1 MIFGYRVTACQPS
14 FAVQCTSAKAQ
25 RPPAPFAALKGRS
38 STKGSSINGR
48 SSTMCYTT
56 VFGSTTALL
65 ILLGTFLFVQSTSF
79 AQTSKSRPQG
89 TEEKKVKT
97 PQGGKP
103 TKATALPTP
112 APSPAPGQI
121 DEKLFGAMRWRQVG
135 PFRGGRVL
143 AVTGVPGEPSV
154 FYFGGASGGV
164 WKSTDTGVNWQPIF
178 DKQPTASIGAIAV
191 ANSDHNVIY
200 VGSGEACIRGNLT
213 YGNGVYKTVDGGKTW
228 KNLGL
233 KDTRHIGAVIV
244 DPKNPN
250 IVFVAAL
257 GHAYGPNEERGVFRT
272 TDGGATWQKVLYKDN
287 KTGAIDVV
295 FDPNNPST
303 LFASLWEVY
312 RTPWSLNSGGQ
323 GSGLY
328 KSTDGG
334 TTWAHLEGHGLPAG
348 IMGRIG
354 VSVSGADSNKVY
366 AMIESKEGGLY
377 RSDDGGENWIRMNE
391 DGRLRQRAWYFS
403 HIFADPKSADTVYVL
418 NTGMFRSTDGGRT
431 FNLLPAPHG
440 DHHGLWID
448 PESPERLINGN
459 DGGATVS
466 IDGGRTWS
474 TQYNQPTAQFYHVI
488 TDNRWPYYIYGAQQ
502 DNSTVAIKSYDD
514 DGVIG
519 RQDWYPVGGGESGYI
534 APYPP
539 DPNIVFAN
547 GEAFTS
553 RFDRRT
559 EQLVD
564 ISVWP
569 IDYSGYG
576 AEKLPH
582 RFNWTSPLFISP
594 HDPNT
599 MYTAQEMVFKSTN
612 GGQSWSAISG
622 DLTRND
628 KAKQK
633 PSGGPITLDIT
644 SVEYYDTI
652 FALAESPVKKD
663 TLWAGTDDGLVQLT
677 TDGGAHW
684 TNVTP
689 KDLPEWSLVS
699 IIEASHHDA
708 NMAYIAVDRHKLD
721 DFRPYI
727 FRTRDAGKNWIL
739 TANGIPEGS
748 YVRSVREDPKRK
760 GLLFAGTE
768 TGVYFSS
775 DDGGHWQPLKLNL
788 PTVPIHDLEIH
799 GDDLVVATHGRS
811 FWVLDDITPLRQLDN
826 VNADTDMYLYKP
838 QTALRLHLPTDI
850 DRRGPVG
857 DNPPP
862 GAIFDYYFKA
872 APKDEVKLEIIDGGG
887 KVVRSLSS
895 KEKKGEE
902 QPPEWPDQVREVTTI
917 PASTGM
923 NRYAWNLRWEPPVK
937 IPGAFYSGI
946 GPQGPLAQPGHY
958 TVKLTVGTQSQSQPL
973 EIVLDPRAKNVK
985 PEDLQKQFELAMQVN
1000 DANSDL
1006 HRAVNQIR
1014 TMRGELKGLQQRF
1027 ENDPRMKPLLDHAAT
1042 LDKKMAPVEEQLI
1055 QVNMKG
1061 SEANLAFPNMLN
1073 EQFDSLSAIVQAG
1086 DGAPTQQQ
1094 YEAFKSL
1101 RGQLDQQLA
1110 AWKQIMASDVPAFN
1124 DFIKGINIPALYL
1137 PPQGQ

>member
-1 MIFGYRVTACQPS
+1 MIFRSRVFIFLLICFFSTA
-14 FAVQCTSAKAQ
+14 FAQSAKNPQTSEEKQGKKPATAQ
-25 RPPAPFAALKGRS
+25 PKKPA
-38 STKGSSINGR
+38 TK
-48 SSTMCYTT
+48 TT
-56 VFGSTTALL
+56 TP
-65 ILLGTFLFVQSTSF
+65 
-79 AQTSKSRPQG
+79 AQT
-89 TEEKKVKT
+89 
-97 PQGGKP
+97 
-103 TKATALPTP
+103 
-112 APSPAPGQI
+112 PSPAPGQI

-143 AVTGVPGEPSV
+143 AVTGVPGEPNV
-154 FYFGGASGGV
+154 FYFGGASSGV
-164 WKSTDTGVNWQPIF
+164 WRSTDAGVNWQPIF
-178 DKQPTASIGAIAV
+178 DKEPIASIGAIAV
-191 ANSDHNVIY
+191 ADSDHNVIY
-200 VGSGEACIRGNLT
+200 VGSGEGCIRGNNT
-213 YGNGVYKTVDGGKTW
+213 YGNGVYKSVDGGKTW
-228 KNLGL
+228 KNVGL
-233 KDTRHIGAVIV
+233 KDTRHIGAVII
-244 DPKNPN
+244 DPKNSN
-250 IVFVAAL
+250 IAFVAAL

-272 TDGGATWQKVLYKDN
+272 TDGGATWQKVLFKDN

-295 FDPNNPST
+295 FDPRNSNT

-312 RTPWSLNSGGQ
+312 RTPWSLNSGGL

-334 TTWAHLEGHGLPAG
+334 ATWTHLQGHGLPAG

-366 AMIESKEGGLY
+366 ALIESKEGGLY

-418 NTGMFRSTDGGRT
+418 NTGLFRSTDGGRS

-448 PESPERLINGN
+448 PDYPDHLINGN

-466 IDGGRTWS
+466 LDGGHTWS

-502 DNSTVAIKSYDD
+502 DNSTIAIKSYDD

-519 RQDWYPVGGGESGYI
+519 RQDWYAVGGGESGYI

-547 GEAFTS
+547 AEAFTS
-553 RFDRRT
+553 RFDKRT
-559 EQLVD
+559 EQVVD

-569 IDYSGYG
+569 VDYSGYG

-599 MYTAQEMVFKSTN
+599 MYTAQEAVFKSTN
-612 GGQSWSAISG
+612 GGQSWTAISG
-622 DLTRND
+622 DLTKND
-628 KAKQK
+628 KTKQK

-652 FALAESPVKKD
+652 FALAESPVKRGII
-663 TLWAGTDDGLVQLT
+663 WAGTDDGLVQVSK
-677 TDGGAHW
+677 DDGAHW

-689 KDLPEWSLVS
+689 REVPEWSMVS
-699 IIEASHHDA
+699 IVEPSHHDA
-708 NMAYIAVDRHKLD
+708 NTAYIAVDRHKLD
-721 DFRPYI
+721 DLRPYI
-727 FRTRDAGKNWIL
+727 YRTRDAGKNWIL
-739 TANGIPEGS
+739 AANGIPEGS

-768 TGVYFSS
+768 TGVYFSV

-799 GDDLVVATHGRS
+799 GDDLVVATHGRA
-811 FWVLDDITPLRQLDN
+811 FWVLDDITPLRQ
-826 VNADTDMYLYKP
+826 ADTIPAGAEMYLYKP

-862 GAIFDYYFKA
+862 GAIFDYYFKT
-872 APKDEVKLEIIDGGG
+872 APKDEVKLEIVDASG

-902 QPPEWPDQVREVTTI
+902 QPPEWPDQVREITTI
-917 PASTGM
+917 PASAGM

-946 GPQGPLAQPGHY
+946 GPQGPLVQPGKY
-958 TVKLTVGTQSQSQPL
+958 TVKLTAGAQSQTQPL

-985 PEDLQKQFELAMQVN
+985 PEDLQKQFELAVQVN
-1000 DANSDL
+1000 DANNDL

-1014 TMRGELKGLQQRF
+1014 TMRAELKALQQRV
-1027 ENDPRMKPLLDHAAT
+1027 EDDPKMKPLIERAT
-1042 LDKKMAPVEEQLI
+1042 ALDKKMAPVEEQLI

-1073 EQFDSLSAIVQAG
+1073 EQFDSFSALVQAG
-1086 DGAPTQQQ
+1086 DSAPTQQQ
-1094 YEAFKSL
+1094 YEAFKGL
-1101 RGQLDQQLA
+1101 RGQLNQQLA
-1110 AWKQIMASDVPAFN
+1110 AWKQIMTTDVPAFN
-1124 DFIKGINIPALYL
+1124 DFMKGINIPALYL
-1137 PPQGQ
+1137 PPQGE

>member
-1 MIFGYRVTACQPS
+1 M
-14 FAVQCTSAKAQ
+14 
-25 RPPAPFAALKGRS
+25 
-38 STKGSSINGR
+38 
-48 SSTMCYTT
+48 
-56 VFGSTTALL
+56 
-65 ILLGTFLFVQSTSF
+65 
-79 AQTSKSRPQG
+79 
-89 TEEKKVKT
+89 
-97 PQGGKP
+97 
-103 TKATALPTP
+103 
-112 APSPAPGQI
+112 
-121 DEKLFGAMRWRQVG
+121 
-135 PFRGGRVL
+135 
-143 AVTGVPGEPSV
+143 
-154 FYFGGASGGV
+154 
-164 WKSTDTGVNWQPIF
+164 
-178 DKQPTASIGAIAV
+178 
-191 ANSDHNVIY
+191 
-200 VGSGEACIRGNLT
+200 
-213 YGNGVYKTVDGGKTW
+213 DGGKTW

-233 KDTRHIGAVIV
+233 KDTRHIGAVII

-250 IVFVAAL
+250 IAFVAAL
-257 GHAYGPNEERGVFRT
+257 GHAYGPNEERGLFRT

-295 FDPNNPST
+295 FDPNNSST

-312 RTPWSLNSGGQ
+312 RTPWSLNSGGP

-334 TTWAHLEGHGLPAG
+334 TTWTRLEGHGLPSG

-377 RSDDGGENWIRMNE
+377 RSDDGGESWIRMNE

-448 PESPERLINGN
+448 PDNPERLINGN

-466 IDGGRTWS
+466 VDGGRTWS

-502 DNSTVAIKSYDD
+502 DNSTIAIKSYDD

-519 RQDWYPVGGGESGYI
+519 RQDWYAVGGGESGYI

-553 RFDRRT
+553 RFDKRT
-559 EQLVD
+559 EQIVD

-576 AEKLPH
+576 AEGLPH
-582 RFNWTSPLFISP
+582 RYNWTSPLFISP

-599 MYTAQEMVFKSTN
+599 MYTGQDMVFKSTN
-612 GGQSWSAISG
+612 GGQSWTAISG

-628 KAKQK
+628 KSKQK

-652 FALAESPVKKD
+652 FALAESPLQKGM
-663 TLWAGTDDGLVQLT
+663 LWAGTDDGLVHVSK
-677 TDGGAHW
+677 DDGAHW
-684 TNVTP
+684 SNVTP
-689 KDLPEWSLVS
+689 KDLPEWSMVS
-699 IIEASHHDA
+699 IVEASHHDA
-708 NMAYIAVDRHKLD
+708 NTAYIAVDRHKLD

-727 FRTRDAGKNWIL
+727 YRTRDAGKNWIL
-739 TANGIPEGS
+739 IANGIPEGS
-748 YVRSVREDPKRK
+748 YVRSVREDHNRK

-768 TGVYFSS
+768 TSVYFSM

-811 FWVLDDITPLRQLDN
+811 FWVLDDITPLRQVEA
-826 VNADTDMYLYKP
+826 VNTNTEMYLYKP

-862 GAIFDYYFKA
+862 GAIFDYYFKT
-872 APKDEVKLEIIDGGG
+872 APKDEVKLEIIDGSG
-887 KVVRSLSS
+887 KVVRALSS

-917 PASTGM
+917 PASAGM

-946 GPQGPLAQPGHY
+946 GPQGPLAQPGRY
-958 TVKLTVGTQSQSQPL
+958 TVKLTVGAQSQSQPL

-985 PEDLQKQFELAMQVN
+985 PDDLQKQFELAVQVN
-1000 DANSDL
+1000 DANNDL
-1006 HRAVNQIR
+1006 HRAVNQVR
-1014 TMRGELKGLQQRF
+1014 TMRGELKSLQQRF
-1027 ENDPRMKPLLDHAAT
+1027 GDDPRMKPLLERADA
-1042 LDKKMAPVEEQLI
+1042 LDKKMAPVEEKLI

-1073 EQFDSLSAIVQAG
+1073 EQFDSFSSIVQAG

-1094 YEAFKSL
+1094 YTAFKSL

-1110 AWKQIMASDVPAFN
+1110 AWKQIMSSDVPAFN
-1124 DFIKGINIPALYL
+1124 DFMKGINIPALYL
-1137 PPQGQ
+1137 PPSGE